1 MHLRLVAK
9 ELEYSSF
16 MEVVASH
23 PLPLVEA
30 QTSMDA
36 SLEVDLFL
44 QAEHLDYAWLALQV
58 VLEAP
63 EFE

>member
-1 MHLRLVAK
+1 
-9 ELEYSSF
+9 
-16 MEVVASH
+16 
-23 PLPLVEA
+23 
-30 QTSMDA
+30 MDA
-36 SLEVDLFL
+36 SLGVDLFL

>member
-1 MHLRLVAK
+1 
-9 ELEYSSF
+9 
-16 MEVVASH
+16 
-23 PLPLVEA
+23 
-30 QTSMDA
+30 MDA